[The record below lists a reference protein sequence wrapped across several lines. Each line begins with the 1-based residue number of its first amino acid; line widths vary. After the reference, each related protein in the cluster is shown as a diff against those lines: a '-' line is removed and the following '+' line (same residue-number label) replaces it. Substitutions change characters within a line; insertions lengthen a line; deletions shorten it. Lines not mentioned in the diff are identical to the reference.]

1 MTRQRRTSTDKKNK
15 GIVRGPSGADLSGD
29 LARLS
34 DYGVRSRADM
44 MALVRR
50 PQAPRI
56 ARATGCRVLAR
67 LGGSGAREVLIQQLR
82 SAQDSVVYWEAAKGI
97 ALLGDRKAVEPLGK
111 LVNGRLEGRR
121 RAAAAYALGMM
132 GERAATRPLLKAI
145 NTPTTPPLVRA
156 YAVEALGVLEATE
169 AREAITALLEKD
181 RSPRVRAAAAYALG
195 RVGTRDTLSV
205 LKRTVERDSAVV
217 PYVGKIS
224 GIARASIRHIRRATK
239 TRRQ

>member
-1 MTRQRRTSTDKKNK
+1 MTGRRRTSADKKN
-15 GIVRGPSGADLSGD
+15 GGLVRGPRGADSSED
-29 LARLS
+29 LARLT
-34 DYGVRSRADM
+34 DYGVRSRADV

-50 PQAPRI
+50 RRAPRI

-67 LGGSGAREVLIQQLR
+67 LGGSGAREVLTQQLR
-82 SAQDSVVYWEAAKGI
+82 SAPDSVVYWEAAKGI

-111 LVNGRLEGRR
+111 LVNGRAEDRR

-132 GERAATRPLLKAI
+132 GERAATKPLLKAI
-145 NTPTTPPLVRA
+145 YTPTTPPLVRA
-156 YAVEALGVLEATE
+156 YAVEALGVLGAAG

-195 RVGTRDTLSV
+195 RIGTRDTLNV
-205 LKRTVERDSAVV
+205 LKRAAARDSAVV
-217 PYVGKIS
+217 PYVGKVS
-224 GIARASIRHIRRATK
+224 GIARASIRHIRRATR